1 MSGGSFYPADAFIR
15 ARVSA
20 TGSALFVASVAVCPP
35 RIVDDNR

>member
-20 TGSALFVASVAVCPP
+20 TGSALFVAAVCPP